1 MQWAYRRMCNA
12 SLEWCYDCSKMPVK
26 SLHGHSCPKNCTFVE
41 PSPDSPCGPSYC
53 RPSANCYHA
62 NIFSILFYRDD
73 IIEKDPAKTWG
84 PQFYDARAGTAI
96 WRSGFTQRFDDE
108 IVVATSARSAD
119 GGWGK
124 TPRSKQAG
132 TTRQPDLD
140 DVRITG
146 LGGYWA
152 TGPTSFSSG
161 PFYLG
166 NWSAQIITR

>member
-1 MQWAYRRMCNA
+1 MLFSSNIGLSQVDLGGYPGSLVVEDEVPHAGSTLPVHAAVLGVVAPEDAPAVQWAYRRTCNA
-12 SLEWCYDCSKMPVK
+12 SLEWYYDCSKMPVK
-26 SLHGHSCPKNCTFVE
+26 SLHGHSRPKNCTFVE

-96 WRSGFTQRFDDE
+96 WRGGFTQRFDDE

-119 GGWGK
+119 GGWG
-124 TPRSKQAG
+124 
-132 TTRQPDLD
+132 
-140 DVRITG
+140 
-146 LGGYWA
+146 
-152 TGPTSFSSG
+152 
-161 PFYLG
+161 
-166 NWSAQIITR
+166 